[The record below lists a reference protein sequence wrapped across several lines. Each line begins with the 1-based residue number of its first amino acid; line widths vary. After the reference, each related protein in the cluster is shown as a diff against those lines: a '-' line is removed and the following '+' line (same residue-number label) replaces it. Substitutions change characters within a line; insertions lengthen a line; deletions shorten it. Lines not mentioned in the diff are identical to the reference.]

1 MSPSTEPSKCVQ
13 AVLMEN
19 HGKEVESE
27 NDGQSSP
34 VDIAGMEAHPDD
46 ASTIVLGADVAPL
59 DDVQDDDMEGTGD
72 DDSDATCPCAR
83 STLCFVTCT
92 CVYIHI
98 YRFYVY
104 IYLYTYIYIYT
115 YVNVYTDINPYT
127 FTHRETEIAFSISR
141 QLHKEEV

>member
-27 NDGQSSP
+27 NDGQSSS

-72 DDSDATCPCAR
+72 DLMLRAPAHVQH
-83 STLCFVTCT
+83 FVLSPAH
-92 CVYIHI
+92 V
-98 YRFYVY
+98 
-104 IYLYTYIYIYT
+104 YIYIYT
-115 YVNVYTDINPYT
+115 VFMCIYIYIHIYIYIYIHMSM
-127 FTHRETEIAFSISR
+127 FTQI
-141 QLHKEEV
+141 